1 MRRFFGGVGAA
12 ALVAVVAIARGRP
25 PRPLGEGAPPA
36 EFSAGRARRI
46 LETLAGDG
54 RPHPEGSPEAA
65 AVRDRV
71 AAAFRALGDVPEI
84 RRGFACGRNGVCG
97 AVENV
102 VVRRAG
108 TQRRKAVLL
117 SAHYDSVAAG
127 PGASDDAMGVAA
139 VLEIARALRRAP
151 LRRPVV
157 FLVDDGEEQGLLGA
171 EAFASEE
178 GGGGVIADVN
188 IEARGTGGTSYLF
201 ETSEGNLW
209 LARLFG
215 RLPHPATSSLFYA
228 VYRTLPNDTDLTVF
242 RAHGMAGVNF
252 ACVEGVARYHTPR
265 DDVAHASLSTLQH
278 QGENALA
285 IARALDRAPEKP
297 PRGDAVW
304 FDLFGAAIVRWPAEA
319 TLPAAGAAMILL
331 VVGIAGRLRRRSVSF
346 GRVLLGAAAFPAAIL
361 AGAAGA
367 AAVTAALRAANA
379 VPAGWI
385 AHPATAAA
393 AFWLAALLGSGAAA
407 AALGRRAGPG
417 GLRAGIA
424 VCWGAAAVFIAWR
437 EPAASFP
444 FLVPAVIGALL
455 LLPPRS
461 TGTGETALLA
471 AGGFFLL
478 PLAWVLLEVLGF
490 RGARI
495 IGAILGLAVTLFAA
509 RLVELPVRFR
519 RRLAAVFA
527 GALLLSLAAAFVPA
541 PLSFDV
547 PQRATIVALE
557 DAGSGSARWI
567 VETDADRLP
576 RGLRAAAPFR
586 PEAVYPW
593 APKEKVFAA
602 KAPTPAL
609 PAPELRIES
618 DATAGGARRILG
630 RLVSPRGAGIV
641 RIAFAPGTALRT
653 IAIGGVAT
661 PPLSPAALA
670 RGGGWRSYACVT
682 VPPEGIP
689 VEISAAPGPVSF
701 VLSDRS
707 PGLPASAAPLAA
719 RRGPFAVPSQSGDGT
734 IVMKTFTL

>member
-1 MRRFFGGVGAA
+1 MRRFSCGVAA
-12 ALVAVVAIARGRP
+12 ASLVAAVAIVRMRP
-25 PRPLGEGAPPA
+25 PRPRGEKTPAA
-36 EFSAGRARRI
+36 EFSAARARRVLRAI
-46 LETLAGDG
+46 AGDG

-71 AAAFRALGDVPEI
+71 VAEFRLLGDAPEV
-84 RRGFACGRNGVCG
+84 RPGFACGRNGVCG
-97 AVENV
+97 TVENV
-102 VVRRAG
+102 VVTRPGEAG
-108 TQRRKAVLL
+108 RKAVLL

-127 PGASDDAMGVAA
+127 PGASDDGMGVAA
-139 VLEIARALRRAP
+139 LLETARALGSAP
-151 LRRPVV
+151 IRRPVV

-171 EAFASEE
+171 EAFAAA
-178 GGGGVIADVN
+178 GGGKNVLADVN
-188 IEARGTGGTSYLF
+188 LEARGTAGTSFLF
-201 ETSEGNLW
+201 ETSDGNRW
-209 LARLFG
+209 LARLFS
-215 RLPHPATSSLFYA
+215 RIPRPATSSLFYA

-242 RAHGMAGVNF
+242 RAHGVAGVNF

-265 DDVAHASLSTLQH
+265 DDVAHSDPATLQH

-285 IARALDRAPEKP
+285 VVRALDGAPEAP
-297 PRGDAVW
+297 GLGNAVW

-319 TLPAAGAAMILL
+319 ALPAAGAAAILL
-331 VVGIAGRLRRRSVSF
+331 AAGIAGRLRRRSVSF
-346 GRVLLGAAAFPAAIL
+346 GSVLLGAAAFPAAIL

-367 AAVTAALRAANA
+367 AAVAAALRAAGA
-379 VPAGWI
+379 VPANWI
-385 AHPATAAA
+385 AHPAPAAA
-393 AFWLAALLGSGAAA
+393 AFWRAALLGSGAAA
-407 AALGRRAGPG
+407 AAFGRRAGPA

-424 VCWGAAAVFIAWR
+424 LCWAAAAVFVSWR

-461 TGTGETALLA
+461 AGTGETALLA

-478 PLAWVLLEVLGF
+478 PLAWMLLEVLGF

-509 RLVELPVRFR
+509 RLVELPVRLR
-519 RRLAAVFA
+519 RRLAAVLA

-541 PLSFDV
+541 PFSFDV

-567 VETDADRLP
+567 VETDADHLP

-586 PEAVYPW
+586 REAVYPW
-593 APKEKVFAA
+593 APTEKDFAA
-602 KAPTPAL
+602 RAPASAL
-609 PAPELRIES
+609 PAPELRVES

-641 RIAFAPGTALRT
+641 RIAFAPGTALRA

-689 VEISAAPGPVSF
+689 VEIVAEPGPLAV

-719 RRGPFAVPSQSGDGT
+719 RRGAFAVPSQSGDGT
-734 IVMKTFTL
+734 IVMKKITL